1 MRVVFLS
8 SNLSFRRGNS
18 MGLQQRLTN
27 SAGIA
32 GGLLSEGIY
41 INQLLFN
48 KGMVLMCPNHNE
60 MW

>member
-1 MRVVFLS
+1 
-8 SNLSFRRGNS
+8 